1 MDAKGLSGQGGL
13 DELNGLYGAQACIE
27 FGVSNAD
34 SFGVGD
40 CCDTARWLN
49 VGSASGSDAQ
59 VWINLLDGDLVFK
72 RVGGPSFNVNIKD
85 GKHYTMKAYA
95 EHISSGTADELSGL
109 TLVGMQTLV
118 GDADNGGFVNFDLEL
133 EGGAKSFVFSPSD
146 AEGNY
151 VAGSNV
157 SVNSLSFV
165 TEEGEAGGPGP
176 VVADCEPGET
186 AISFGL
192 GETVVDLSLIHI

>member
-1 MDAKGLSGQGGL
+1 
-13 DELNGLYGAQACIE
+13 
-27 FGVSNAD
+27 
-34 SFGVGD
+34 
-40 CCDTARWLN
+40 
-49 VGSASGSDAQ
+49 
-59 VWINLLDGDLVFK
+59 
-72 RVGGPSFNVNIKD
+72 
-85 GKHYTMKAYA
+85 MKAYA

-151 VAGSNV
+151 VAGLNV

-176 VVADCEPGET
+176 VVVDCEPGET

-192 GETVVDLSLIHI
+192 GETVVDGATVDAKGLSGQGGLDELNGL

>member
-1 MDAKGLSGQGGL
+1 
-13 DELNGLYGAQACIE
+13 
-27 FGVSNAD
+27 
-34 SFGVGD
+34 
-40 CCDTARWLN
+40 
-49 VGSASGSDAQ
+49 
-59 VWINLLDGDLVFK
+59 
-72 RVGGPSFNVNIKD
+72 
-85 GKHYTMKAYA
+85 MKAYA

-133 EGGAKSFVFSPSD
+133 DGGAKSFVFSPSD

-192 GETVVDLSLIHI
+192 GETVVDGATVDAKGLSGQGGLDELNGLYGAQACIEFGVSNADSFGVGGCCDTARWLNVGSASGSDAQVWINLLDGDLVFKRVGGPSFNVNIKDG